1 MTWMCTRKG
10 LFATWL
16 VLAATLGWCVVA
28 ESAVP
33 DWLSAL
39 VVSIALGWVT
49 ALLLRLLSS
58 AGICEPFGSPILLEP
73 LEKCGLGVVVQ
84 VTIAAAMLIAAWTP
98 KLAWQLS
105 PVLMAMMVV
114 GWCLGQVFELPIF
127 APRCE
132 PDLSTASERSFPIP
146 R

>member
-10 LFATWL
+10 LFAAWL

-39 VVSIALGWVT
+39 VVSVALGWVT
-49 ALLLRLLSS
+49 ALLLRFLSF
-58 AGICEPFGSPILLEP
+58 AGVCESFDSPILLEP
-73 LEKCGLGVVVQ
+73 LEKCGCGVVVQ
-84 VTIAAAMLIAAWTP
+84 ISIAAVMLIAAWTP
-98 KLAWQLS
+98 KLAWHL
-105 PVLMAMMVV
+105 PPTLLAVMVV
-114 GWCLGQVFELPIF
+114 GWCLGQVFELPV
-127 APRCE
+127 ARRRE
-132 PDLSTASERSFPIP
+132 SNLATVGDRSPTT